1 MTRHRSVRLRRASGP
16 RAEPDPSIL
25 PVPVAGGLVRRPRL
39 HDVLDAGVAAPAT
52 LVAAA
57 AGWGK
62 TVLLGSW
69 IEAGAGG
76 RAVVWV
82 TLDADQDAPQ
92 PFWRAVAAALVEA
105 TDGDG
110 ADTLRRIIAG
120 GVETEYLP
128 AAVAD
133 ALRDAPTPVV
143 VVLDNYHEI
152 GSAEVHAGLLRL
164 VERPVPS
171 LSIVVATRRDPP
183 WPLQR
188 LRVADLL
195 RDVRATDLAFRS
207 DEAAELFARLGVD
220 LTAGQVE
227 RLLDRT
233 EGWAAGLRLAAL
245 HLHDRS
251 DVDAAVDAFSGDD
264 HSVAGYLL
272 TEVLDQQAPELM
284 TFLTAVSVVD
294 LVCADLAR
302 VLTGRAEAGR
312 VLADLAASHLF
323 VREAD
328 RPGRWFRLHRLVLD
342 ILRARTVTARERRD
356 LHRRAT
362 EWFRGHDMPL
372 EAIRS
377 AVGGGLWRLA
387 ADLTG
392 VHAVALVMG
401 GDGALLEHVLERVPT
416 AVAGAY
422 PELAA
427 GLAGARVAQGSG
439 LDVPRLLE
447 AAHTAPADGLPDDRR
462 RRAEVLRQM
471 SAGGLGRL
479 LGDWTAVQ
487 EAYRRVP
494 HESGALATLGMA
506 GAEIVPVVA
515 HNNLGT
521 AALWTDDLDAAE
533 RHLSAAADA
542 AVPGVVLAQLN
553 AASYRALL
561 RAERGELDAAEAE
574 GHKTLAAAAAA
585 GLELAVQ
592 VAAAHLALVRV
603 ALDRGDPAAAD
614 EQLARLPASE
624 TMRAEP
630 HVRLATALLAAERR
644 ALSGDHE
651 SALAVLRRGLDADA
665 DRAPRI
671 LRERAELLEASLVV
685 HTGDPER
692 TLALL
697 DRAGPPTMP
706 EGLVTAALLR
716 LRLGDLDTAHLYRAG
731 LGDPPTV
738 RLRVRVLLLDALL
751 AAADDDH
758 DRARDRC
765 EDALVAALPGG
776 LRGPFLDEGTD
787 LRPVLQACLERG
799 TAAPGFVL
807 DLLGRLAAGP
817 DDTGAVRPLA
827 DPPTERERTV
837 LRYLGSSLSN
847 AEIAAELYVSVST
860 VKTHQRAL
868 YRKLGAVGR
877 RDAVRRARLLGL
889 L

>member
-1 MTRHRSVRLRRASGP
+1 MTRHRSVRLRRASGH
-16 RAEPDPSIL
+16 RTEPDRSIL

-39 HDVLDAGVAAPAT
+39 HDLLDDGAAAPAA

-76 RAVVWV
+76 RAVAWV
-82 TLDADQDAPQ
+82 TLDLDQDAPQ

-105 TDGDG
+105 TGGDT
-110 ADTLRRIIAG
+110 ADSLRPVVAG

-133 ALRDAPTPVV
+133 ALRDVPTPVV
-143 VVLDNYHEI
+143 LVLDNYHEV

-164 VERPVPS
+164 VERPVPK
-171 LSIVVATRRDPP
+171 LSIVIATRRDPP

-207 DEAAELFARLGVD
+207 DEATALFAHLGLD
-220 LTAGQVE
+220 LTPVQVE
-227 RLLDRT
+227 RLLERT

-251 DVDAAVDAFSGDD
+251 DVDAAVEAFSGDD

-284 TFLTAVSVVD
+284 TFLAAVSVVD

-302 VLTGRAEAGR
+302 VLTGRSEAGR

-342 ILRARTVTARERRD
+342 ILRARTIPARERRD

-377 AVGGGLWRLA
+377 AVTGGLWRLA

-401 GDGALLEHVLERVPT
+401 GDGALLEHVLERVPS

-427 GLAGARVAQGSG
+427 GLAGARIAQGSG
-439 LDVPRLLE
+439 LDVPRLLD
-447 AAHTAPADGLPDDRR
+447 AAGTAPDGLPDDRR

-479 LGDWTAVQ
+479 LGDWAAVQ

-494 HESGALATLGMA
+494 LESGALATLGMA

-521 AALWTDDLDAAE
+521 AALWTGDLGAAE
-533 RHLSAAADA
+533 HHLSAAADA

-561 RAERGELDAAEAE
+561 RAEHGELDAAEAE
-574 GHKTLAAAAAA
+574 AHKTLAAAAAA

-603 ALDRGDPAAAD
+603 ALDRGDPAGAD
-614 EQLARLPASE
+614 EQLARLPESANMS
-624 TMRAEP
+624 AEP

-644 ALSGDHE
+644 ATSGDHE
-651 SALAVLRRGLDADA
+651 SALALLRTGLDAEA

-671 LRERAELLEASLVV
+671 LRERAELLEASLVGR
-685 HTGDPER
+685 TGDPDR

-697 DRAGPPTMP
+697 DRTGPPATP

-716 LRLGDLDTAHLYRAG
+716 LRLGDVRTAQRYRAG
-731 LGDPPTV
+731 LGDPLTV
-738 RLRVRVLLLDALL
+738 RLRVEVLLLDALL
-751 AAADDDH
+751 AAAADDP

-765 EDALVAALPGG
+765 EDALVAALPCG
-776 LRGPFLDEGTD
+776 LRGPFLAEGTD

-817 DDTGAVRPLA
+817 EDTGGVRPLA

-837 LRYLGSSLSN
+837 LRYLSSSLSN

-860 VKTHQRAL
+860 VKSHQRAL
-868 YRKLGAVGR
+868 YRKLGATGR